1 MNVNNIN
8 PFMNDINQNVQLINQ
23 DRKPENIDNSQTS
36 TAINIQKAANT
47 DQNQLENQLKDSIK
61 NTKNTEELKKI
72 KDSIKNTKNT
82 EELKKI
88 LQELQNKISYLS
100 KSLKIEL
107 DEEIKEPI
115 VKIIDINS
123 NEVIRQIPPDYVI
136 NIIKNINKMLGA
148 LVNEK
153 A

>member
-8 PFMNDINQNVQLINQ
+8 PFLNDINQNVQPINQ
-23 DRKPENIDNSQTS
+23 DRRPENIDNSQTS
-36 TAINIQKAANT
+36 TAINIQKSANT

-61 NTKNTEELKKI
+61 NTEELKR
-72 KDSIKNTKNT
+72 
-82 EELKKI
+82 I
-88 LQELQNKISYLS
+88 LQELQNKISYLN

-107 DEEIKEPI
+107 NEEIKEPV
-115 VKIIDINS
+115 VKIIDITS
-123 NEVIRQIPPDYVI
+123 NEVIRQIPPDYAI

-153 A
+153 V

>member
-1 MNVNNIN
+1 MNINNIS
-8 PFMNDINQNVQLINQ
+8 PFLNDINQNVQPINQ
-23 DRKPENIDNSQTS
+23 DRRPENIDNSQIS
-36 TAINIQKAANT
+36 TAINIQKSANT
-47 DQNQLENQLKDSIK
+47 DQNQLENQLKDSM
-61 NTKNTEELKKI
+61 KNTEELKR
-72 KDSIKNTKNT
+72 
-82 EELKKI
+82 I
-88 LQELQNKISYLS
+88 LQELQNKISYLN

-107 DEEIKEPI
+107 NEEIKEPV
-115 VKIIDINS
+115 VKIIDITS

>member
-1 MNVNNIN
+1 MDINNIN
-8 PFMNDINQNVQLINQ
+8 PFFNDINQNVQPINQ
-23 DRKPENIDNSQTS
+23 DRRPENIDNSQTS
-36 TAINIQKAANT
+36 TAINIQKSANP
-47 DQNQLENQLKDSIK
+47 DQNQLENRLRDSI
-61 NTKNTEELKKI
+61 
-72 KDSIKNTKNT
+72 KNT

-88 LQELQNKISYLS
+88 LQELQNKISYLN

-107 DEEIKEPI
+107 NEEIKEPV
-115 VKIIDINS
+115 VKIIDITN
-123 NEVIRQIPPDYVI
+123 NQVIRQIPPDYVI

>member
-8 PFMNDINQNVQLINQ
+8 PFLNDINQNVQPINQ
-23 DRKPENIDNSQTS
+23 ERRPENIDNSQTS
-36 TAINIQKAANT
+36 NAINIQRSANT

-61 NTKNTEELKKI
+61 NTEELKR
-72 KDSIKNTKNT
+72 
-82 EELKKI
+82 I
-88 LQELQNKISYLS
+88 LQELQNKISYLN

-107 DEEIKEPI
+107 DREIKEPI
-115 VKIIDINS
+115 VKIIDTTS

>member
-1 MNVNNIN
+1 MNINNIN
-8 PFMNDINQNVQLINQ
+8 PFLNDINQNVQPINQ
-23 DRKPENIDNSQTS
+23 DKRPENFDNSQAS
-36 TAINIQKAANT
+36 TAINIQESVNP
-47 DQNQLENQLKDSIK
+47 DQNQLENQLRDSI
-61 NTKNTEELKKI
+61 
-72 KDSIKNTKNT
+72 KNT

-88 LQELQNKISYLS
+88 LQELQNKISYLN

-107 DEEIKEPI
+107 NGEIKEPV
-115 VKIIDINS
+115 VKIIDITN
-123 NEVIRQIPPDYVI
+123 NQVIRQIPPDYVI

>member
-1 MNVNNIN
+1 MNINNIN
-8 PFMNDINQNVQLINQ
+8 PFLNDINQNVQPINQ
-23 DRKPENIDNSQTS
+23 DRRPENIDNSQTS

-61 NTKNTEELKKI
+61 NT
-72 KDSIKNTKNT
+72 

-88 LQELQNKISYLS
+88 LQELQNKISYLN

-107 DEEIKEPI
+107 NEEIKEPV
-115 VKIIDINS
+115 VKIIDITS

>member
-1 MNVNNIN
+1 MNINNIN
-8 PFMNDINQNVQLINQ
+8 PFLNDINQNVQPINQ
-23 DRKPENIDNSQTS
+23 DRRPENIDNSQTS
-36 TAINIQKAANT
+36 TAINIQKSANT
-47 DQNQLENQLKDSIK
+47 DQNQLENQLKDSLK
-61 NTKNTEELKKI
+61 NV
-72 KDSIKNTKNT
+72 

-88 LQELQNKISYLS
+88 LQELQNKISYLN

-107 DEEIKEPI
+107 NEEIKEPV
-115 VKIIDINS
+115 VKIIDITS

>member
-8 PFMNDINQNVQLINQ
+8 PFLNDINQNVQPINQ
-23 DRKPENIDNSQTS
+23 DRRPENIDNSQTS

-61 NTKNTEELKKI
+61 NA
-72 KDSIKNTKNT
+72 

-88 LQELQNKISYLS
+88 LQELQNKISYLN

-107 DEEIKEPI
+107 NEEIKEPV
-115 VKIIDINS
+115 VKIIDITN

>member
-1 MNVNNIN
+1 
-8 PFMNDINQNVQLINQ
+8 
-23 DRKPENIDNSQTS
+23 
-36 TAINIQKAANT
+36 
-47 DQNQLENQLKDSIK
+47 
-61 NTKNTEELKKI
+61 
-72 KDSIKNTKNT
+72 
-82 EELKKI
+82 I
-88 LQELQNKISYLS
+88 LQELQNKISYLN

-107 DEEIKEPI
+107 NEEIKEPV
-115 VKIIDINS
+115 VKIIDITN

>member
-1 MNVNNIN
+1 MNINNIN
-8 PFMNDINQNVQLINQ
+8 LFLNDINQNVQPINQ
-23 DRKPENIDNSQTS
+23 EKRPENIDNSQTS
-36 TAINIQKAANT
+36 TAINIQKPENPN
-47 DQNQLENQLKDSIK
+47 QNQLENQLKDSLK
-61 NTKNTEELKKI
+61 NV
-72 KDSIKNTKNT
+72 

-88 LQELQNKISYLS
+88 LQELQNKISYLN

-107 DEEIKEPI
+107 NEEIKEPV
-115 VKIIDINS
+115 VKIIDITN

-153 A
+153 V

>member
-8 PFMNDINQNVQLINQ
+8 PSLNDINQNVQPINQ
-23 DRKPENIDNSQTS
+23 DRRPENIDNSQTS
-36 TAINIQKAANT
+36 TAINIQKSANT

-61 NTKNTEELKKI
+61 NTEELKR
-72 KDSIKNTKNT
+72 
-82 EELKKI
+82 I
-88 LQELQNKISYLS
+88 LQELQNKISYLN

-107 DEEIKEPI
+107 NEEIKEPV
-115 VKIIDINS
+115 VKIIDITS
-123 NEVIRQIPPDYVI
+123 NEVIRQIPPDYAI

-153 A
+153 V

>member
-1 MNVNNIN
+1 MNINNIS
-8 PFMNDINQNVQLINQ
+8 PFLNDINQNVQPINQ
-23 DRKPENIDNSQTS
+23 DRRPENIDNSQIS
-36 TAINIQKAANT
+36 TAINIQKSANT
-47 DQNQLENQLKDSIK
+47 DQNQLGNQLKDSM
-61 NTKNTEELKKI
+61 KNTEELKR
-72 KDSIKNTKNT
+72 
-82 EELKKI
+82 I
-88 LQELQNKISYLS
+88 LQELQNKISYLN

-107 DEEIKEPI
+107 NEEIKEPV
-115 VKIIDINS
+115 VKIIDITS

>member
-1 MNVNNIN
+1 MNINNISLSL
-8 PFMNDINQNVQLINQ
+8 NDINQNVQHINQ
-23 DRKPENIDNSQTS
+23 DRRPENIDNSQTS

-61 NTKNTEELKKI
+61 NA
-72 KDSIKNTKNT
+72 

-88 LQELQNKISYLS
+88 LQELQNKISYLN

-107 DEEIKEPI
+107 NEEIKEPV
-115 VKIIDINS
+115 VKIIDITS

-153 A
+153 V

>member
-1 MNVNNIN
+1 MNINNIN
-8 PFMNDINQNVQLINQ
+8 PFLNDINQNVQTINQ
-23 DRKPENIDNSQTS
+23 DRRPENIDNSQTS

-61 NTKNTEELKKI
+61 NI
-72 KDSIKNTKNT
+72 

-88 LQELQNKISYLS
+88 LQELQNKISYLN

-107 DEEIKEPI
+107 NEEIKEPV
-115 VKIIDINS
+115 VKIIDITS

-153 A
+153 V

>member
-8 PFMNDINQNVQLINQ
+8 PFLNDINQNVQPINQ
-23 DRKPENIDNSQTS
+23 DRRPENIDNSQTS

-61 NTKNTEELKKI
+61 NA
-72 KDSIKNTKNT
+72 

-88 LQELQNKISYLS
+88 LQELQNKISYLN

-107 DEEIKEPI
+107 NEEIKEPV
-115 VKIIDINS
+115 VKIIDITS

>member
-1 MNVNNIN
+1 MNINNIN
-8 PFMNDINQNVQLINQ
+8 LFLNDINQNVQPINQ
-23 DRKPENIDNSQTS
+23 EKRPENIDNSQTS
-36 TAINIQKAANT
+36 TAINIQKPENP
-47 DQNQLENQLKDSIK
+47 DQNQLENQLKDSLK
-61 NTKNTEELKKI
+61 NV
-72 KDSIKNTKNT
+72 

-88 LQELQNKISYLS
+88 LQELQNKISYLN

-107 DEEIKEPI
+107 NEEIKEPI
-115 VKIIDINS
+115 VKIIDITN

-153 A
+153 V

>member
-1 MNVNNIN
+1 MNINNISLSL
-8 PFMNDINQNVQLINQ
+8 NDINQNVQHINQ
-23 DRKPENIDNSQTS
+23 DRRPENIDNSQTS
-36 TAINIQKAANT
+36 TAINIQKSANT

-61 NTKNTEELKKI
+61 NTEELKR
-72 KDSIKNTKNT
+72 
-82 EELKKI
+82 I
-88 LQELQNKISYLS
+88 LQELQNKISYLN

-107 DEEIKEPI
+107 NEEIKEPV
-115 VKIIDINS
+115 VKIIDITN

>member
-8 PFMNDINQNVQLINQ
+8 PFLNDINQNVQPINQ
-23 DRKPENIDNSQTS
+23 DKRPENIDNSQTS

-61 NTKNTEELKKI
+61 NT
-72 KDSIKNTKNT
+72 

-88 LQELQNKISYLS
+88 LQELQNKISYLN

-107 DEEIKEPI
+107 NEEIKEPV
-115 VKIIDINS
+115 VKIIDITS

>member
-8 PFMNDINQNVQLINQ
+8 PFLNDINQNVQPINQ
-23 DRKPENIDNSQTS
+23 DRRPEDIDNSQTS

-61 NTKNTEELKKI
+61 NT
-72 KDSIKNTKNT
+72 

-88 LQELQNKISYLS
+88 LQELQNKISYLN

-107 DEEIKEPI
+107 NEEIKEPV
-115 VKIIDINS
+115 VKIIDITS

>member
-1 MNVNNIN
+1 MNINNIN
-8 PFMNDINQNVQLINQ
+8 LFLNDINQNVQPINQ
-23 DRKPENIDNSQTS
+23 DKRPENIDNSQTS
-36 TAINIQKAANT
+36 TTINIQKSANP
-47 DQNQLENQLKDSIK
+47 DQNQLENQLKDSLK
-61 NTKNTEELKKI
+61 NV
-72 KDSIKNTKNT
+72 

-88 LQELQNKISYLS
+88 LQELQNKISYLN

-107 DEEIKEPI
+107 NEEIKEPV
-115 VKIIDINS
+115 VKIIDITS

-153 A
+153 V

>member
-1 MNVNNIN
+1 MNINNIN
-8 PFMNDINQNVQLINQ
+8 PFLNDINQNVQPINQ
-23 DRKPENIDNSQTS
+23 DRRPENIDNSQTS

-47 DQNQLENQLKDSIK
+47 DQNKLENQLKDSI
-61 NTKNTEELKKI
+61 
-72 KDSIKNTKNT
+72 KNT

-88 LQELQNKISYLS
+88 LQELQNKISYLN

-107 DEEIKEPI
+107 NEEIKEPV
-115 VKIIDINS
+115 VKIIDITS

>member
-1 MNVNNIN
+1 VNINNIN
-8 PFMNDINQNVQLINQ
+8 PFLNDINQNVQPINQ
-23 DRKPENIDNSQTS
+23 DRRPENIDNSQTS
-36 TAINIQKAANT
+36 TSINIQKAANT
-47 DQNQLENQLKDSIK
+47 DQNKLENQLKDSI
-61 NTKNTEELKKI
+61 
-72 KDSIKNTKNT
+72 KNT

-88 LQELQNKISYLS
+88 LQELQNKISYLN

-107 DEEIKEPI
+107 NEEIKEPV
-115 VKIIDINS
+115 VKIIDITS

>member
-1 MNVNNIN
+1 MNINNVN
-8 PFMNDINQNVQLINQ
+8 PFLNDINQNVQPINQ
-23 DRKPENIDNSQTS
+23 DRRPENIDNSQTS

-61 NTKNTEELKKI
+61 NT
-72 KDSIKNTKNT
+72 

-88 LQELQNKISYLS
+88 LQELQNKMNYLN

-107 DEEIKEPI
+107 NEEIKEPV
-115 VKIIDINS
+115 VKIIDITS

-153 A
+153 V